1 MNERQRRFADNY
13 LKYGQTVR
21 AALEAGYSEHY
32 AKGNA
37 TRLLHKPEI
46 QEYIK
51 QKNEQIQSR
60 KIADMEE
67 INEFWTSVM
76 RNEEIDIKDRIKASE
91 LRAKVQGAFV
101 ERRETVQT
109 GELTGVLMLPEI
121 KEG

>member
-37 TRLLHKPEI
+37 ARLLHKPEI
-46 QEYIK
+46 RKYIG
-51 QKNEQIQSR
+51 QRNEQIQSR

-76 RNEEIDIKDRIKASE
+76 RNEEFDIKDRIKASE
-91 LRAKVQGAFV
+91 LRAKVQGAFI
-101 ERRETVQT
+101 ERREILQT
-109 GELTGVLMLPEI
+109 EELTGVLMLPEI